1 MDTLLT
7 TKLRQ
12 DGLELRKLKAKG
24 ASASSITASKE
35 AMLQDVIRIVTL
47 CLGPPPAADDTNSRE
62 PA

>member
-12 DGLELRKLKAKG
+12 DGLELRKMKAKG

-47 CLGPPPAADDTNSRE
+47 CFGPPLSADVKCTW
-62 PA
+62 